1 MNDIDNINLTDAA
14 ALSSLIVG
22 SCMANGLTAKTLRA
36 YDVHTIIW
44 AVEDA
49 SKHDDFDRRLVNSN
63 LLNLSKWLADDEKS
77 GGERHIE
84 LIDGYKLAVA
94 AVKGDMTAT
103 FHDDAKFTVTFKESA
118 ATAKKTHYE
127 VALAAL
133 EKGRDAGEKDCEA
146 LLTLIS
152 ELVKG

>member
-1 MNDIDNINLTDAA
+1 MTTLNLTDAT
-14 ALSSLIVG
+14 ALSSMIVG
-22 SCMANGLTAKTLRA
+22 TCMSNKLTAKALRA
-36 YDVHTIIW
+36 FTFDTIVW

-49 SKHDDFDRRLVNSN
+49 SKHEDFDRRLVNSN
-63 LLNLSKWLADDEKS
+63 MLNLSKWLADDDSE
-77 GGERHIE
+77 GC
-84 LIDGYKLAVA
+84 LIDLPEGYKLGVA
-94 AVKGDMTAT
+94 AVKGDVESTH
-103 FHDDAKFTVTFKESA
+103 HDDAKFTVVFKESA